1 MIEVPRLEAPDLVL
15 RQLRPSDAAA
25 MFIAHSDPEVQQH
38 RRRGG
43 AMHENVLQTEAYIL
57 TTLSREGAHVWALTE
72 DGGEALG
79 RIALYVLR
87 EGVGEFGIIL
97 RRNAQGR
104 GIASKAVDL
113 VSQYGFQKLG
123 LHRLMADIDP
133 ENGASLTLFIRNGFH
148 REGVLKDNWKT
159 HLGMRDSV
167 IMAKLREQVP
177 A

>member
-1 MIEVPRLEAPDLVL
+1 MIEVPRLEAEGLVL
-15 RQLRPSDAAA
+15 RQLVPADAPA
-25 MFIAHSDPEVQQH
+25 MFVAHSDPDVQQH

-43 AMHENVLQTEAYIL
+43 PMHENVLQTEAYIL
-57 TTLSREGAHVWALTE
+57 TTLSREGAHVWAVTE

-97 RRNAQGR
+97 RRDAQGR
-104 GIASKAVDL
+104 GIASKAVAL
-113 VSQYGFQKLG
+113 VSDYGFNQLG

-133 ENGASLTLFIRNGFH
+133 DNGASLTLFIRNGFH
-148 REGVLKDNWKT
+148 REGVLKQNWKT

-167 IMAKLREQVP
+167 IMAKLKSEIS
-177 A
+177 